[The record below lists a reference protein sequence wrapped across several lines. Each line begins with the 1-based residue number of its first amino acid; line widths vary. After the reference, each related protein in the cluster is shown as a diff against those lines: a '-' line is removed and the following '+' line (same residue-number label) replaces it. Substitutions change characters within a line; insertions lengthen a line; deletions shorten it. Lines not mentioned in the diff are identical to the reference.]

1 MAVGH
6 GSGVATVNIDVETVT
21 PEQAAAWLKTNVN
34 NRPIREHTVRQ
45 YANDMRAGRW
55 RLNGDPI
62 RFNDGSGLID
72 GQHRLTA
79 VVEAGVP
86 IESVV
91 IRGLG
96 DDDKVT
102 FDSGVKRNF
111 SDILKFRGERSALQL
126 AAGIRS
132 CWLYENTANP
142 LFARSHVKPSH
153 QQLLEWF
160 DGNRDIRASVDVAL
174 QLRKQVAVP
183 ASSVIVPHLFGS
195 RVAPEDTVDFFEK
208 LRTGIDIQAGSSV
221 HALRRYLEL
230 LRPRREK
237 PPSEHTTALVIKAFN
252 QYRMGESVELLHWR
266 SGGRYAEPYPR
277 IKDDEELLGA
287 AA

>member
-1 MAVGH
+1 M
-6 GSGVATVNIDVETVT
+6 NIGVETVT
-21 PEQAAAWLKTNVN
+21 PKQAAAWLKNNVN

-45 YANDMRAGRW
+45 YANDMGAGRW

-62 RFNDGSGLID
+62 RLSDDELLLD
-72 GQHRLTA
+72 GQHRLSA
-79 VVEAGVP
+79 CVEADRP
-86 IESVV
+86 FETVV
-91 IRGLG
+91 IRGLD

-111 SDILKFRGERSALQL
+111 SDILRFRGERSALQL

-132 CWLYENTANP
+132 CWLYENSANP
-142 LFARSHVKPSH
+142 LFARAHMKPSH

-174 QLRKQVAVP
+174 QLRKQVAIP
-183 ASSVIVPHLFGS
+183 GSSVIVPHLYGARAS
-195 RVAPEDTVDFFEK
+195 AEDTADFFEK
-208 LRTGIDIQAGSSV
+208 LRTGIDIQAGSPV

-230 LRPRREK
+230 LRPKREK

-266 SGGRYAEPYPR
+266 SGGRSAEPYPR
-277 IKDDEELLGA
+277 VKTDEELLGVA
-287 AA
+287 A